1 MGTGTVDE
9 QPPVERLVVF
19 LYPSCT
25 GATERRLMSADEE
38 KYKDFVEVTG
48 YGVDPLGLCGIN
60 CYHNFWPFIPGASK
74 RLYTDEQ
81 LDRMNAKENE
91 KKEYNGKEYT
101 TYEATQRMRQ
111 LETIMRKQRQD
122 IHLLKQSGAA
132 DEEIKAARAKYR
144 KTSAEYSDFADT
156 MNMKQRRDRV
166 TVDGLGRV

>member
-1 MGTGTVDE
+1 M
-9 QPPVERLVVF
+9 
-19 LYPSCT
+19 
-25 GATERRLMSADEE
+25 
-38 KYKDFVEVTG
+38 
-48 YGVDPLGLCGIN
+48 
-60 CYHNFWPFIPGASK
+60 
-74 RLYTDEQ
+74 YTDEQ

-122 IHLLKQSGAA
+122 IHLLKQSGAS

>member
-1 MGTGTVDE
+1 
-9 QPPVERLVVF
+9 
-19 LYPSCT
+19 
-25 GATERRLMSADEE
+25 MSADEE

-60 CYHNFWPFIPGASK
+60 CYHNFWPFVPGASK

-111 LETIMRKQRQD
+111 LETIMRSR
-122 IHLLKQSGAA
+122 
-132 DEEIKAARAKYR
+132 
-144 KTSAEYSDFADT
+144 
-156 MNMKQRRDRV
+156 
-166 TVDGLGRV
+166 GRTYIC